1 MRRMMR
7 SGGRQCAEMSEIAI
21 TKLQRDRETAP
32 IKSALLAGTASDS

>member
-21 TKLQRDRETAP
+21 IELQRDREAAP
-32 IKSALLAGTASDS
+32 LKSAWLAGTASDS